1 MLFVSESKNMKIK
14 CKKMKGEK
22 EQENK
27 LLSDEKGS
35 RGIREEKNKEKF
47 LAKLKSHRKTELI
60 FLFGLLRIQKP
71 LIGRS

>member
-1 MLFVSESKNMKIK
+1 MKK
-14 CKKMKGEK
+14 EVEEHEK
-22 EQENK
+22 
-27 LLSDEKGS
+27 
-35 RGIREEKNKEKF
+35 KNKEKF